1 MCNCKTKKHYDKA
14 SNIKWCSN
22 CLEFS
27 YPKDTGKLLKRIF
40 SGLFLAILTFSFI
53 EAKSPISKKSI
64 ILYSPI
70 FLKDKDVALND
81 SAITNFLVN
90 HGCILANVAIGQFHI
105 ESSYYK
111 SNLVKE
117 NHNIAGIKT
126 SKSKYVIGMK
136 NDHCVYKTFEDCLL
150 DYIDIQNRYLDKI
163 NGHYAMDKGYTNL
176 LKKL

>member
-1 MCNCKTKKHYDKA
+1 M
-14 SNIKWCSN
+14 
-22 CLEFS
+22 
-27 YPKDTGKLLKRIF
+27 
-40 SGLFLAILTFSFI
+40 
-53 EAKSPISKKSI
+53 
-64 ILYSPI
+64 
-70 FLKDKDVALND
+70 
-81 SAITNFLVN
+81 VN